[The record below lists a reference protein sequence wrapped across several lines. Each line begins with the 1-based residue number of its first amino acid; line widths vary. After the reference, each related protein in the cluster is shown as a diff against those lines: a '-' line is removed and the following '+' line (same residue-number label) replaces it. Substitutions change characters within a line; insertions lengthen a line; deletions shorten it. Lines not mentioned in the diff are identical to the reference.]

1 MIPGMTIK
9 RKLILSIALVT
20 AVIMLAGAFT
30 WSLLGGIT
38 SQKMMQAE
46 IKAAAQMQFHVAAVW
61 QFFTDASLTLDEN
74 VIAEAKTH
82 YDLALDEIAKIE
94 RIDTDKRKTGHL
106 DIMRRMKSDLNLLW
120 NAGETMFR
128 AYKADKRQGDAAME
142 KFDKAAEAV
151 ISAANN
157 YVGQEEKDAEDVTD
171 ALINRV
177 SGMGMSIAIFGG
189 LVIIMLVFISK
200 SILKPVRSI
209 IDDVRELAKGDLTVR
224 SGAGSKPSDEIG
236 SLAAEIDKMVESF
249 NGILSKILDT
259 AHRTIDEVDGLR
271 MRGMR
276 ITKEAGKQA
285 DDSSQIATAIEEM
298 SRSITDIAQ
307 NASAS
312 AATAEEAMSVAARG
326 AEISV
331 QAAGTV
337 GNVHSTTQE
346 LGTMVEK
353 LNGRVGEIGDI
364 VTVIKDIADQTN
376 LLALNAAI
384 EAARAGEQGRGFAVV
399 ADEVRKLAEKTKT
412 ATDEI
417 SHKIGAVQT
426 DAEATRLSMDT
437 ASAEVEK
444 STEQISKVGEALT
457 DIVEKVQS
465 ARDQITRIAA
475 AVDQQSGTSRSV
487 ASNVERQLAGTNSID
502 EMSQD
507 SLKGVSSLI
516 AIAEDLRKVT
526 TEFKTDGGHLQ
537 MLKLAKGDHRIFMGR
552 IASCLLGN
560 IKIDPATLP
569 DHHNCRFGK
578 WYDTTGQ
585 SVCGSSSKF
594 RQITPPHEK
603 IHSMAKEAVSLYN
616 SGQRERAMQ
625 VFDEMEKVSG
635 EIAHLLEGV
644 AHDCGNH
651 HAIAAARVAPANKAA
666 ARAVARR

>member
-1 MIPGMTIK
+1 MVLGMTIK
-9 RKLILSIALVT
+9 RKLILSIALVSALIAMV
-20 AVIMLAGAFT
+20 AVFSFSVVSGVREYKENQNEIQLA
-30 WSLLGGIT
+30 SDLQL
-38 SQKMMQAE
+38 
-46 IKAAAQMQFHVAAVW
+46 HVAQIW
-61 QFFTDASLTLDEN
+61 QFCTDASLVKDES
-74 VIAEAKTH
+74 VINDAKKNF
-82 YDLALDEIAKIE
+82 DIAMNDIDGLEKIDANRPE
-94 RIDTDKRKTGHL
+94 HI
-106 DIMRRMKSDLNLLW
+106 RRMKELREHVRGMWETGNRMFKTYLVDW
-120 NAGETMFR
+120 QQGNAVMHEF
-128 AYKADKRQGDAAME
+128 DAVS
-142 KFDKAAEAV
+142 DKAVAEAN
-151 ISAANN
+151 S
-157 YVGQEEKDAEDVTD
+157 YVNDEEKDAEEITES
-171 ALINRV
+171 LIRRV
-177 SGMGMSIAIFGG
+177 SFMASLMIIFGCA
-189 LVIIMLVFISK
+189 VIAVMIFLSK
-200 SILKPVRSI
+200 SIISPVRAI
-209 IDDVRELAKGDLTVR
+209 VNEVRELAKGDLTVR
-224 SGAGSKPSDEIG
+224 SNAASTSTDEIG
-236 SLAAEIDKMVESF
+236 SLAVEIDKMVESF

-271 MRGMR
+271 MRGMK

-298 SRSITDIAQ
+298 SQSITDIAQ

-326 AEISV
+326 AEIAV
-331 QAAGTV
+331 QASGTV

-417 SHKIGAVQT
+417 SRKINAVQT
-426 DAEATRLSMDT
+426 DAEATRMSMDA
-437 ASAEVEK
+437 ASVEVDK
-444 STEQISKVGEALT
+444 STEHIEKVGEALT

-475 AVDQQSGTSRSV
+475 AVDQQSSTARSV
-487 ASNVERQLAGTNSID
+487 AGNVEHQLSGSKSID

-537 MLKLAKGDHRIFMGR
+537 MLKLARGDHRIFMGR

-585 SVCGSSSKF
+585 SVCGSSSRF

-603 IHSMAKEAVSLYN
+603 IHAMAKEAVSLYN
-616 SGQRERAMQ
+616 GGNRERAMQ
-625 VFDEMEKVSG
+625 VFEEMEKVSG

-644 AHDCGNH
+644 AHDCGGH
-651 HAIAAARVAPANKAA
+651 HAAAARVAPANQA
-666 ARAVARR
+666 ARAVAKR

>member
-1 MIPGMTIK
+1 MVPGMTIK

-20 AVIMLAGAFT
+20 ALMALVAVFS
-30 WSLLGGIT
+30 WSVMSGIRKARAN
-38 SQKMMQAE
+38 QNE
-46 IKAAAQMQFHVAAVW
+46 IRLSSDLQLRVAQIW
-61 QFFTDASLTLDEN
+61 QFCTDASLVRDESVISEARQHLD
-74 VIAEAKTH
+74 IAMKNL
-82 YDLALDEIAKIE
+82 DRLDEINDGNPDHVRRLKELRKDVNGMWETGNRMFAAYLVDWKKGNE
-94 RIDTDKRKTGHL
+94 VMREFDANSGRAVSKANAYVEEEEEDAEKLTDELIKWVSFMASLMAFLGC
-106 DIMRRMKSDLNLLW
+106 
-120 NAGETMFR
+120 
-128 AYKADKRQGDAAME
+128 
-142 KFDKAAEAV
+142 AV
-151 ISAANN
+151 IA
-157 YVGQEEKDAEDVTD
+157 V
-171 ALINRV
+171 
-177 SGMGMSIAIFGG
+177 MIF
-189 LVIIMLVFISK
+189 LSK
-200 SILKPVRSI
+200 SILSPVRAI
-209 IDDVRELAKGDLTVR
+209 VAEVRELAKGDLTVR
-224 SGAGSKPSDEIG
+224 SNTAFKSNDEIG
-236 SLAAEIDKMVESF
+236 GLAVEIDKMVESF
-249 NGILSKILDT
+249 NGILTKILDT

-271 MRGMR
+271 MRSMK

-285 DDSSQIATAIEEM
+285 DDSSQIATAIDEM

-312 AATAEEAMSVAARG
+312 ASTAEEAMSVAARG
-326 AEISV
+326 AEIAVRAS
-331 QAAGTV
+331 GTV

-417 SHKIGAVQT
+417 SRKINAVQT
-426 DAEATRLSMDT
+426 DAEATRVSMDA
-437 ASAEVEK
+437 ASVEVDK
-444 STEQISKVGEALT
+444 STEHIEKVGEALT

-475 AVDQQSGTSRSV
+475 AVDQQSSTARSV
-487 ASNVERQLAGTNSID
+487 AGNVENQLAGSKLID

-526 TEFKTDGGHLQ
+526 TEFKTNGGHIQ
-537 MLKLAKGDHRIFMGR
+537 MLKLAKGDHRIFIGR

-560 IKIDPATLP
+560 VKIDPSTLP

-603 IHSMAKEAVSLYN
+603 IHAMAKEAVSLYN
-616 SGQRERAMQ
+616 SGNRARAMQ
-625 VFDEMEKVSG
+625 VFEEMEKVSG
-635 EIAHLLEGV
+635 EIAYLLEGV
-644 AHDCGNH
+644 AHDCGGH
-651 HAIAAARVAPANKAA
+651 HAEAVLAATAGSTGARV
-666 ARAVARR
+666 VAKH